1 MKKTIIMMI
10 CLLVLSAAL
19 STRDA
24 YSWYTDCNVT
34 SARDTSF
41 TNPGSAQPPGGE
53 QYCGMVFFRIKKEV
67 GKPPEAEVLKGNF
80 SEVLKEAP
88 KPAKEIEVEEKTA
101 H

>member
-1 MKKTIIMMI
+1 MKKILLMT
-10 CLLVLSAAL
+10 LVLSAVL
-19 STRDA
+19 SIQNA
-24 YSWYTDCNVT
+24 YAWYTDCNVT

-88 KPAKEIEVEEKTA
+88 KPAKEIEVQEKRQPA
-101 H
+101 E